1 VSVSVV
7 VVVVL
12 VSGGGGD
19 VRQRTKDVPGRRV
32 SVAVLI
38 IYIIMYK
45 HAKTGAKRFFLQKT
59 KKKIE
64 NILLFQIF
72 FVPLH
77 T

>member
-1 VSVSVV
+1 
-7 VVVVL
+7 
-12 VSGGGGD
+12 
-19 VRQRTKDVPGRRV
+19 
-32 SVAVLI
+32 
-38 IYIIMYK
+38 MYK